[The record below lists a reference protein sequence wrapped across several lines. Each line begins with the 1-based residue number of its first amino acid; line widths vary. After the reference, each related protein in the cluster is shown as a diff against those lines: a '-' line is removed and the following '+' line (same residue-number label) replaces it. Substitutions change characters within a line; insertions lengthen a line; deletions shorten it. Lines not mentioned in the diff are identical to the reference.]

1 LRLTMAERR
10 AVVGATARRYQR
22 GRKKQKQKILDEL
35 VELTGYN
42 RCYARRVLRQHG
54 RQRPRPHKQSSG
66 KRRRPR
72 SSRQYDERVLVAL
85 RRIWLILDFICGKRL
100 VAIMPEV
107 LRRLE
112 YFGELQVDVRTRK
125 KLLQI
130 SAATIDRLLAPE
142 RRKHQL
148 RGRARTR
155 PGTLLKKQIPLRTF
169 SEWNEQRPG
178 FVEIDLVAHDGG
190 SAAGEYLY
198 TLDMTDVYS
207 GWTEVQAVQNKA
219 QVWVFA
225 ALKDLRAKLP
235 FALCGID
242 SDNGSEF
249 INDHLLRYCQHERI
263 TFTRARPYRKND
275 NCFVEQKNYTMVR
288 RHVGYQRL
296 SGGAQLRLVNELYG
310 YLRLYANYFQP
321 VMKLKSKERHG
332 SQVKKT
338 YHPAQTPYQ
347 RLRRS
352 KHLSAAGK
360 QRLAREYRLLNPAA
374 LKRNIERIQT
384 RLLQLPPIARPQRV
398 HPRQLHGW
406 TNDFAFPQKLRP
418 LRVHFDLRQ

>member
-1 LRLTMAERR
+1 MAERR
-10 AVVGATARRYQR
+10 AVVKATARRYQR
-22 GRKKQKQKILDEL
+22 GRKKEKQNILDEFT
-35 VELTGYN
+35 ELTGYN
-42 RCYARRVLRQHG
+42 RSYARTVLRNHG
-54 RQRPRPHKQSSG
+54 RQAG
-66 KRRRPR
+66 KRKRPVIGERRR
-72 SSRQYDERVLVAL
+72 AMSRQHYDQKVLAAL
-85 RRIWLILDFICGKRL
+85 RRIWMILDFICGKRL

-112 YFGELQVDVRTRK
+112 YFGEFKCDRHTRE
-125 KLLQI
+125 KLLKI
-130 SAATIDRLLAPE
+130 SAATIDRLLGPE

-148 RGRARTR
+148 RGRARTK

-190 SAAGEYLY
+190 MAAGEYLY

-225 ALKDLRAKLP
+225 ALKDLRARLP
-235 FALCGID
+235 FALRGID

-249 INDHLLRYCQHERI
+249 IND
-263 TFTRARPYRKND
+263 
-275 NCFVEQKNYTMVR
+275 
-288 RHVGYQRL
+288 
-296 SGGAQLRLVNELYG
+296 QLTLVNELYR

-338 YHPAQTPYQ
+338 YDVAQTPYQ
-347 RLRRS
+347 RLRGA
-352 KHLSAAGK
+352 KHLSRAGK
-360 QRLAREYRLLNPAA
+360 QRLA
-374 LKRNIERIQT
+374 
-384 RLLQLPPIARPQRV
+384 
-398 HPRQLHGW
+398 
-406 TNDFAFPQKLRP
+406 
-418 LRVHFDLRQ
+418 